1 VGVVTDLVEIHRL
14 TEIHRAE
21 NLAFQRHLNAHHV
34 PDGPFRILSRT
45 VAERIDC
52 TACANCCR
60 HTEVTLSDFDIAA
73 IAEHLR
79 LAPADVIRQYTVS
92 DPEDSAGRVLRHT
105 KDGCIFLDGTLC
117 MVYEAR
123 PRACRDFPH
132 LGSGVRSLGSRLPS
146 VFKRASI
153 CPIVYNVLESYKKL
167 IGYHPH

>member
-1 VGVVTDLVEIHRL
+1 M
-14 TEIHRAE
+14 
-21 NLAFQRHLNAHHV
+21 
-34 PDGPFRILSRT
+34 
-45 VAERIDC
+45 
-52 TACANCCR
+52 
-60 HTEVTLSDFDIAA
+60 A

-79 LAPADVIRQYTVS
+79 LAPADVIRQYTVP

-105 KDGCIFLDGTLC
+105 KAGCIFLDGTLC

-153 CPIVYNVLESYKKL
+153 CPIIFNVLESYKEL